1 MKRIAL
7 IAVVL
12 IGCSS
17 KPAAPPPS
25 PTPPATTEPAPPTPP
40 PNDPPPTPPPPTP
53 PNDPPPTP
61 TGSGTGSATGPGIAA
76 KCGDGDACA
85 AGLECVKY
93 LGIAGPRGPQFKT
106 CEKRCKVTG
115 DCPTGR
121 TCRTIA
127 DGPGQVCR

>member
-1 MKRIAL
+1 MKRIAI
-7 IAVVL
+7 IAAML

-17 KPAAPPPS
+17 KPSAPPPNPTPPVTNEPVPS
-25 PTPPATTEPAPPTPP
+25 PTPPPTTTPRH
-40 PNDPPPTPPPPTP
+40 
-53 PNDPPPTP
+53 NDPPPTP
-61 TGSGTGSATGPGIAA
+61 TGSGTGSAAPAGPGIGE

-93 LGIAGPRGPQFKT
+93 LGIAGGRGPQFKT

>member
-1 MKRIAL
+1 MKRIAI

-12 IGCSS
+12 FGCSS

-25 PTPPATTEPAPPTPP
+25 PTPPVTTEPAPAPAPTPA
-40 PNDPPPTPPPPTP
+40 PTP
-53 PNDPPPTP
+53 PNDPPPAPEP
-61 TGSGTGSATGPGIAA
+61 TGSATGSGAPTGPGIAA
-76 KCGDGDACA
+76 KCGDGDTCA

-93 LGIAGPRGPQFKT
+93 FGIAGPRGPQFKT

-121 TCRTIA
+121 SCRTIA